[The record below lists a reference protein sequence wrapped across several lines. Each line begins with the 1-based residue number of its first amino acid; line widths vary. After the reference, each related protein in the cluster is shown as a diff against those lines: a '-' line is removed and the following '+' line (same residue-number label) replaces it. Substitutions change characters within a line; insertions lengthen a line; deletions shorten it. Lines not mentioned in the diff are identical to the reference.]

1 VEQKKKVKTAK
12 QAKRAEARVDTLLY
26 IESKCRRHGAM
37 TIRKS
42 QEKEALE
49 HKRASLCNKERICE
63 SVARSGL
70 EDKPRSGARG
80 AQSGLK
86 DKPRSGARGARS
98 GLEDKP
104 RSKGGREESG
114 LELKPRRGRFQCNLG
129 ARGGLSR
136 GSHQPTH
143 HPYIKHVKTEVSQT
157 CNISA

>member
-1 VEQKKKVKTAK
+1 
-12 QAKRAEARVDTLLY
+12 
-26 IESKCRRHGAM
+26 M

-80 AQSGLK
+80 A
-86 DKPRSGARGARS
+86 RS

-104 RSKGGREESG
+104 RSKEGREESG
-114 LELKPRRGRFQCNLG
+114 LELKPRRGRFQCNLN